1 MHQKLPIEIDPFRL
15 AKSGLIL
22 EGELPLKVMRR
33 LSEVLH
39 DDHGSVHVKMNFD
52 VDKVLGTP
60 YVHGEFTASLSLIC
74 ERCSEPMQYKVNVQC
89 SLAMVSNER
98 KIESLAEQY
107 EPWVIDNDNPV
118 ILSSIVEDELI
129 LAIPLIPKHD
139 HSCLPAEAWFA
150 GEEIEEGVEKKVSP
164 FAVLAALKSKD

>member
-22 EGELPLKVMRR
+22 EGELPLKTMRR
-33 LSEVLH
+33 LSEMLH
-39 DDHGSVHVKMNFD
+39 DDGGSVHVKMSFD

-60 YVHGEFTASLSLIC
+60 YVNGEFITSLPLVC
-74 ERCSEPMQYKVNVQC
+74 ERCSEPMQYEVNIQC

-107 EPWVIDNDNPV
+107 EPWVIDNDDPI
-118 ILSSIVEDELI
+118 ILSSIIEDELI
-129 LAIPLIPKHD
+129 LAIPLIPKHE

-150 GEEIEEGVEKKVSP
+150 GEEIEEDVERKSSP
-164 FAVLAALKSKD
+164 FAVLSALKSKD